1 MRADN
6 SHHLAEAARRRREQ
20 TLTRARQALQQ
31 LEHSDQPVTIAT
43 VAAHAGVSRA
53 WLYAENDLRARIV
66 ALRHR
71 PARTTTAT
79 TTPATE
85 PGSVESLRNRLAL
98 AHQRIREL
106 DDQNRQLRDQIARLH
121 GQLRT
126 SKISNSHDV
135 DTVHDTNNLVTLQVD
150 QERSR

>member
-31 LEHSDQPVTIAT
+31 LQDSGQPVTITT

-53 WLYAENDLRARIV
+53 WLYTETDIRARIN
-66 ALRHR
+66 ALRSR
-71 PARTTTAT
+71 PATTT

-85 PGSVESLRNRLAL
+85 PGSGQSLRNRLTL
-98 AHQRIREL
+98 AHQHIREL
-106 DDQNRQLRDQIARLH
+106 TDQNRQLRDQIARLH
-121 GQLRT
+121 GQLRA
-126 SKISNSHDV
+126 SKIPNSHDI

-150 QERSR
+150 QDRSR

>member
-31 LEHSDQPVTIAT
+31 LEDSGQPVTIAT
-43 VAAHAGVSRA
+43 AAAHAGVSRA
-53 WLYAENDLRARIV
+53 WLYAQTEIRARID

-71 PARTTTAT
+71 PPTTT
-79 TTPATE
+79 TTPVTE
-85 PGSVESLRNRLAL
+85 PGSGESLRNRLTL

-106 DDQNRQLRDQIARLH
+106 TDQNRQLRDQIARLH
-121 GQLRT
+121 GQLRA
-126 SKISNSHDV
+126 SKIPNSHDS
-135 DTVHDTNNLVTLQVD
+135 DAVHDTNNLVTPQVD
-150 QERSR
+150 QGRSR